1 MPDQLQS
8 LNVYKECNTTSSLS
22 NQFLTGSGTSSIRLV
37 AVSAKVTT
45 LSLTRV
51 TSVSELLLIF
61 PEELTTGY
69 VSQLDASVN

>member
-1 MPDQLQS
+1 M
-8 LNVYKECNTTSSLS
+8 YKECNTTSSLS
-22 NQFLTGSGTSSIRLV
+22 NQFLTGFGTSSIRLV
-37 AVSAKVTT
+37 TVSAKVTT

-61 PEELTTGY
+61 PERVNDSRGY